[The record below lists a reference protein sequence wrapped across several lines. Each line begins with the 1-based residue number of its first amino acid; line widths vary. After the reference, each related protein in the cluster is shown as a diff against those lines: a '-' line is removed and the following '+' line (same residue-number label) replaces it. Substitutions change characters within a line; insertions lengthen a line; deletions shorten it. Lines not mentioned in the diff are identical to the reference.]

1 MSTRIAAPARRWPLV
16 LIGVVALILIAF
28 TVMSG
33 FYIDLLWFREI
44 DLAPTF
50 WGILRTKVV
59 LGLIF
64 ALVFFAML
72 YINLLIA
79 KRLTPTTRVLTPDQE
94 LVERFRQ
101 NLEPSLRWLVPLGC
115 AFLAF
120 LVGAGVSGRWQEFV
134 LWRNASGI
142 TFGNPEPLFDR
153 DPSFYVFSLPWLR
166 FLQGWLFSSLVGV
179 TVITAI
185 AHFFWGGIRPQAP
198 AFADKVAPS
207 VRAHLSVLLG
217 LILLVKAWGYYL
229 GRFDLLTS
237 TRGVI
242 EGAGYTDV
250 KAQLPALTF
259 LAIAAV
265 ICAGFF
271 FLNVRYRNWALPVLG
286 VGILAVLSVLLGTAY
301 PAFVQQFSVKPQELQ
316 RERPYIADNIEG
328 TRRAFGLDAVDVSQ
342 RSVAGAVGADAVEAN
357 EATISNI
364 RLWRPAILLENFE
377 TLQRIRAYYEF
388 EDVDV
393 DRYRLNDRPRVLM
406 MSAREVAQN
415 NIPGAK
421 TWQNEHLV
429 YTHGYGNVSVAV
441 NTASSEGAPVF
452 SVKDIPPIAA
462 PDVQPPE
469 ELLPTQ
475 PQVYFGERQDVAFV
489 VVKTKT
495 PELDYEGAPADQR
508 YSYTGDGGIPM
519 GNLLQRALFAWRFRD
534 INLLISGQ
542 ITAESRIM
550 INRTIQDRIR
560 KPAPFLAFDGDPYL
574 AVVEGRLVWIQDA
587 YTTTAEYPYSEQV
600 DFSEATDRQGHNQ
613 QNGIAGVANYIR
625 NSVKAVVDAY
635 DGSVTYYDVTTPE
648 DPDPIL
654 EVWERAFPDM
664 FTPMSEAPADLDDH
678 FRYPENLF
686 QIQAYQYTR
695 YHVTDPQ
702 TFFQNQDVWQV
713 ATDPTI
719 RGNALDVA
727 TGPSGAS
734 SASGPMRPYYVLIKL
749 PGETTERFQL
759 ILPFVPQGRANMVAW
774 MAADSDPEQF
784 GRLVAYE
791 FPSGRNIDGPTQVF
805 SAMNQDPEF
814 SSFRTLLGQQGSDI
828 VFGDFL
834 VIPIEDSFLYV
845 QPVYVRAR
853 QENAIPELKRVLVM
867 NGTTVGVGANL
878 TEALAAAV
886 SGVEPPPGGGG
897 QEPPTG
903 SVQDQIRQLLDQ
915 AQQHFDA
922 AQAALQAGDLGTY
935 QDEIQAAEDLI
946 AQAVALADQDAGAGG
961 GQTVTP
967 SASPSAS
974 PSG

>member
-16 LIGVVALILIAF
+16 LIVVAALFLIAF

-44 DLAPTF
+44 DLASTF
-50 WGILRTKVV
+50 WTILRTKVLLGLV
-59 LGLIF
+59 FGLIF
-64 ALVFFAML
+64 FGML
-72 YINLLIA
+72 YVSLLIA
-79 KRLTPTTRVLTPDQE
+79 KRVTPTTRVLTPDQE
-94 LVERFRQ
+94 IVERFRQ
-101 NLEPSLRWLVPLGC
+101 NLEPSLRWLIPVGC
-115 AFLAF
+115 AFIAF
-120 LVGAGVSGRWQEFV
+120 IVGASVSGRWQTFL

-142 TFGNPEPLFDR
+142 TFGHPEPLFGR

-166 FLQGWLFSSLVGV
+166 FLQGWLFSALVGV
-179 TVITAI
+179 TVLTAI

-271 FLNVRYRNWALPVLG
+271 FVNVRYRNWALPVLG

-328 TRRAFGLDAVDVSQ
+328 TRRAFGLDTVEASERPVE
-342 RSVAGAVGADAVEAN
+342 GAVSADALQAN
-357 EATISNI
+357 DATVSNI
-364 RLWRPAILLENFE
+364 RLWRPAVLLENFE

-393 DRYRLNDRPRVLM
+393 DRYRLADRQRVLM
-406 MSAREVAQN
+406 MSAREVAQD
-415 NIPGAK
+415 NIPGSQ
-421 TWQNEHLV
+421 TWQNRHLV
-429 YTHGYGNVSVAV
+429 YTHGYGNVAVAV
-441 NTASSEGAPVF
+441 NTASVEGAPVF

-462 PDVQPPE
+462 ADVQPPE
-469 ELLPTQ
+469 ELLPEK
-475 PQVYFGERQDVAFV
+475 PQVYFGERQDVPFV

-495 PELDYEGAPADQR
+495 RELDYEGAPADQAYR
-508 YSYTGDGGIPM
+508 YDGTGGIPM

-550 INRTIQDRIR
+550 INRTIQERIS
-560 KPAPFLAFDGDPYL
+560 KPAPFLSFDGDPYL
-574 AVVEGRLVWIQDA
+574 AVVDGRLLWIQDA
-587 YTTTAEYPYSEQV
+587 YTTSAEYPYSEQV
-600 DFSEATDRQGHNQ
+600 DFAVATDRAGYNQ
-613 QNGIAGVANYIR
+613 ANGISGVANYIR
-625 NSVKAVVDAY
+625 NPVKAVVDAF

-648 DPDPIL
+648 NPDPII
-654 EVWERAFPDM
+654 EAWERAFPDM
-664 FTPMSEAPADLDDH
+664 FTPVSEAPAGLTEH

-702 TFFQNQDVWQV
+702 TFFQNQDVWQI

-719 RGNALDVA
+719 RGNATDVTTGAGA
-727 TGPSGAS
+727 TT
-734 SASGPMRPYYVLIKL
+734 SASGPMRPYYQQIRL
-749 PGETTERFQL
+749 PGETAERFQL

-774 MAADSDPEQF
+774 MAADSDPGQY

-791 FPSGRNIDGPTQVF
+791 FPTGRNIDGPTQVF
-805 SAMNQDPEF
+805 SAMNQDPAF
-814 SSFRTLLGQQGSDI
+814 SSFRTLLGQQGSNI

-845 QPVYVRAR
+845 QPVYVRAQ
-853 QENAIPELKRVLVM
+853 QENAIPELKRVLVV
-867 NGTTVGVGANL
+867 NGTTVGVGENL
-878 TEALAAAV
+878 SEALASAV
-886 SGVEPPPGGGG
+886 SGVAPPPDGGE
-897 QEPPTG
+897 QPPPTG
-903 SVQDQIRQLLDQ
+903 SVDEQIRQLLDE
-915 AQQHFDA
+915 AQQHFDL

-935 QDEIQAAEDLI
+935 QDEIQQAEDLV
-946 AQAVALADQDAGAGG
+946 AQAVELADQAAGATGG
-961 GQTVTP
+961 DGTTTP
-967 SASPSAS
+967 SPSAS